1 MEANEMNN
9 AAGAK
14 CSICGEEL
22 TAYGSKILL
31 DGVLCR
37 DCASLLS
44 EWLTDEAL
52 KQMRKAKIKNHLKY
66 RRENADRL
74 QLFSPNRTADG
85 KYKLNVDEDSRT
97 FVISKQKDYVKA
109 NADVVKLSA
118 IRSIRAYQQPCPD
131 SSGVDIIIRIELKS
145 RKFDSMSFRV
155 NEFPGAELGS
165 EVYADAKKTADNYLE
180 LFKEVGISERKISRD
195 YGE

>member
-1 MEANEMNN
+1 MEVNEMNN
-9 AAGAK
+9 AARAK
-14 CSICGEEL
+14 CSICGEAL

-44 EWLTDEAL
+44 EWLTDEDL
-52 KQMRKAKIKNHLKY
+52 KQMRKTKVKNHLKY
-66 RRENADRL
+66 RRDNMDKL
-74 QLFSPNRTADG
+74 QMFSPNRIAEG
-85 KYKLNVDEDSRT
+85 RYKLNVDEGRRT
-97 FVISKQKDYVKA
+97 FVISKQKDYIKA

-118 IRSIRAYQQPCPD
+118 IRSIKAYQQPCPD
-131 SSGVDIIIRIELKS
+131 SSGVDIMIRIELRS
-145 RKFDSMSFRV
+145 RRFETMCFRV
-155 NEFPGAELGS
+155 NEFPGAEIGS
-165 EVYADAKKTADNYLE
+165 DLYENAKKTADGYLE